1 MHRVDTL
8 ARQVVGA
15 EPCSATDTAPS
26 AKQQEMVELGEKYG
40 AHNYH
45 PLPVVLASGKGCFMY
60 DVDGKEYFDF
70 LSAYSAVNQGHC
82 HPRIIKVMQ
91 DQAATLTLSS
101 RAFWN
106 DQYPTFCKF
115 MTDLFKYE
123 RVLPMNSGVEAG
135 ETAIKLCR
143 RWGYRV
149 KKVEKNKAR
158 VLFMNENFWGR
169 TISALSSSSDP
180 DCYQDFGPYTPG
192 LDLIPYNDVPA
203 LEAALK
209 ADPNIAAVY
218 LEPIQGEA
226 GVNVPAA
233 NYLQEVRR
241 LTKQYNVLMVADEV
255 QTGLCRTGKLL
266 CCDHFGVRPDMVVLG
281 KALSG
286 GTMPVSAV
294 LTDSTVMLTIGPGEH
309 GSTFGGNPLACRVAM
324 EALQVLLD
332 EKLAD
337 NAEAMGKIFRGE
349 LQDKLKGVP
358 FVQTIRGMGL
368 LNAIVLDPS
377 FVEKSVSGWQM
388 CLRMR
393 DAGVLAKQTHGNIIR
408 FAPPLVIN
416 EAQLREVVGRIVK
429 VFTEVAA
436 SVK

>member
-8 ARQVVGA
+8 SRHVVVA
-15 EPCSATDTAPS
+15 QPCSATDSAPTAN
-26 AKQQEMVELGEKYG
+26 QQKMVELGEQYG

-91 DQAATLTLSS
+91 EQAATLTLSS

-106 DQYPTFCKF
+106 DQYPIFCKF
-115 MTDLFKYE
+115 MSDTFKYE

-149 KKVEKNKAR
+149 KKVESNKAR
-158 VLFMNENFWGR
+158 ILFMHDNFWGR

-180 DCYQDFGPYTPG
+180 DCYNDFGPYTPG

-255 QTGLCRTGKLL
+255 QTGLCRTGKML

-324 EALQVLLD
+324 EAIKVLLE

-337 NAEAMGKIFRGE
+337 NAEALGKIFRGE

-416 EAQLREVVGRIVK
+416 EAQLREAVGRIVK
-429 VFTEVAA
+429 VFTEVAKA
-436 SVK
+436 V

>member
-1 MHRVDTL
+1 VDTL
-8 ARQVVGA
+8 SRHVVVA
-15 EPCSATDTAPS
+15 QPCSATDSAPTAN
-26 AKQQEMVELGEKYG
+26 QQKMVELGEQYG

-91 DQAATLTLSS
+91 EQAATLTLSS

-106 DQYPTFCKF
+106 DQYPIFCKF
-115 MTDLFKYE
+115 MSDTFKYE

-149 KKVEKNKAR
+149 KKVESNKAR
-158 VLFMNENFWGR
+158 ILFMNDNFWGR

-180 DCYQDFGPYTPG
+180 DCYNDFGPYTPG

-255 QTGLCRTGKLL
+255 QTGLCRTGKML

-324 EALQVLLD
+324 EAIKVLLE

-337 NAEAMGKIFRGE
+337 NSEALGKIFRGE
-349 LQDKLKGVP
+349 LQDKLKGIP
-358 FVQTIRGMGL
+358 FVQTVRGMGL

-416 EAQLREVVGRIVK
+416 EAQLREAVGRIVK
-429 VFTEVAA
+429 VFTEVAK
-436 SVK
+436 SV